1 MLLMTIDSSKGQV
14 TSVQQPFRFLVRLR
28 YVIMILTSPVITA
41 LAYALHRLSIAFSE
55 GFPLPKTEVL
65 LPFL

>member
-1 MLLMTIDSSKGQV
+1 MLLVTIDSSKGQV

-41 LAYALHRLSIAFSE
+41 LA
-55 GFPLPKTEVL
+55 
-65 LPFL
+65 